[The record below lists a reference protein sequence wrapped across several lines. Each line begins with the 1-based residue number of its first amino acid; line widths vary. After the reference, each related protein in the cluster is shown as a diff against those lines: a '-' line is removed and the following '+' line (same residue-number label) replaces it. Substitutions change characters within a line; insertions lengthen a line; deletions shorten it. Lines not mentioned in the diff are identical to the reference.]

1 MKALGKMKR
10 SLFFASSCFIL
21 FCLFTTMAETAMP
34 TLGADIDSSVTNR
47 PDIVQWRTMR
57 TKMQNQMP
65 YLNNHYWNHH
75 TLTDLCARKWI
86 CSGSILTVSNLGFSY
101 PKEMTGRAEML
112 SDSYTGEKKRLAVAI
127 DECLRG
133 GLRGKINVI
142 VNYRDTECLYAQ
154 KKDWNNL
161 KSSQKYLF
169 FLSDTTTET
178 DTTTPVYII
187 QWEAMISLEND
198 AEAMITTVKEAL
210 PIFRNPWENTTIYYT
225 LLRAHCQ
232 SPLQRIREEGA
243 SPFH

>member
-1 MKALGKMKR
+1 
-10 SLFFASSCFIL
+10 
-21 FCLFTTMAETAMP
+21 
-34 TLGADIDSSVTNR
+34 
-47 PDIVQWRTMR
+47 
-57 TKMQNQMP
+57 
-65 YLNNHYWNHH
+65 
-75 TLTDLCARKWI
+75 
-86 CSGSILTVSNLGFSY
+86 
-101 PKEMTGRAEML
+101 
-112 SDSYTGEKKRLAVAI
+112 LAVAI

-232 SPLQRIREEGA
+232 SPLQRIRKRAHLRFTNGSSGERPEGVHFPVPKSDGDLQERSEA
-243 SPFH
+243 GFGPELTSAFEAVLELRAEGFDGAAADGDAQIGVGGVVHVPGMVSEVGVLFADCLQHRRVGGGGSSSSSSSVLNRRLGDLC